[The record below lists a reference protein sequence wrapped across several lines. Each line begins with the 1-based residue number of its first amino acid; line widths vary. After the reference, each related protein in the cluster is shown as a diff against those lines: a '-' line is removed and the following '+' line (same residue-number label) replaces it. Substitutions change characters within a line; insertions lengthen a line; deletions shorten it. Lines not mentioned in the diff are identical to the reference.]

1 MIASY
6 MEKSA
11 NVKTK
16 DFTKILWVRQQI
28 KRSLLL
34 FIKTGDIEHY
44 QDMERVIDYV
54 RSSENQD
61 QKWSRSK
68 QIVF

>member
-1 MIASY
+1 M
-6 MEKSA
+6 
-11 NVKTK
+11 KTK